1 MSYATATAD
10 NFFMALIA
18 IIVVFG
24 VPLGIYSILIIR
36 KDWRRVYIVKRKR
49 LIVVMLSACVMSCLL
64 IYAPLYIASD
74 MGIIPDDNLIL
85 NAFVLIFWVWVE
97 QLSWWLMFSRYWL
110 YYFDLKLT
118 IFTNNKQWRMA
129 IDPIN
134 ESSDWFVQNIN
145 KHGNDKNVVK
155 SVLLISIIQNIL
167 NIATALV
174 ALEVDGVGFVLYSIV
189 RIINKMIPAF
199 GILYLI
205 AVFSRESGKHPD
217 FVSNINN
224 NGDSLGVYKEL
235 FTIALFGSG
244 YMVCSMIFWI
254 LLSVHADEHILA
266 LLWDYFWTAVL
277 FGYLY
282 LIVIYPKQL
291 FNIYNMRIRG
301 DNMNTQVE
309 RSYNSSRTKSKNISK
324 LTGAA
329 SPSLGSALQPFLSPF
344 ESLTMPSGSRET
356 TGNDHDWK
364 QGIATYHGYQSFM
377 KHLGLFFVCLLFF
390 GNVIYEQTI

>member
-118 IFTNNKQWRMA
+118 IFNNNKQWRMA

-145 KHGNDKNVVK
+145 KYGNDKNVVK

-167 NIATALV
+167 NITTALV
-174 ALEVDGVGFVLYSIV
+174 AFEVDGVGFV
-189 RIINKMIPAF
+189 II
-199 GILYLI
+199 
-205 AVFSRESGKHPD
+205 
-217 FVSNINN
+217 
-224 NGDSLGVYKEL
+224 
-235 FTIALFGSG
+235 
-244 YMVCSMIFWI
+244 
-254 LLSVHADEHILA
+254 
-266 LLWDYFWTAVL
+266 VL
-277 FGYLY
+277 F
-282 LIVIYPKQL
+282 
-291 FNIYNMRIRG
+291 
-301 DNMNTQVE
+301 
-309 RSYNSSRTKSKNISK
+309 
-324 LTGAA
+324 
-329 SPSLGSALQPFLSPF
+329 
-344 ESLTMPSGSRET
+344 
-356 TGNDHDWK
+356 
-364 QGIATYHGYQSFM
+364 
-377 KHLGLFFVCLLFF
+377 
-390 GNVIYEQTI
+390 EQQIK